1 MARKL
6 YETKEDISR
15 EKITIDFV
23 KDKLGMG
30 DIVKLPI
37 KYKIDYIELGRFKDG
52 GKSIVNFVEIKNRT
66 VPKNQYSTYMI
77 SADKFT
83 TASQYVERFNV
94 GFKLVVRWKDIVGC
108 YTLKEGDKFSLGFN
122 GRYDRGDWQDVEP
135 VVYIPMREFKDVV

>member
-66 VPKNQYSTYMI
+66 VPKNQY
-77 SADKFT
+77 
-83 TASQYVERFNV
+83 
-94 GFKLVVRWKDIVGC
+94 L
-108 YTLKEGDKFSLGFN
+108 SL
-122 GRYDRGDWQDVEP
+122 
-135 VVYIPMREFKDVV
+135 IHI